1 MIMVQISTPLSYVES
16 LGITNIPSDSSMTL
30 SVALLRGINVG
41 GNKKVPMADLKKALE
56 KAGCK
61 NVKTLLASGNVVLE
75 AKEKGA
81 ALRKKLEAL
90 LEKTFG
96 FEIPTIVR
104 TMDDVQA
111 LVKRAPFTKIAV
123 TENTRLYVTF
133 LGESPKPKGTISIPY
148 RAPTGDFEILA
159 TTKTEVISVL
169 TLKPGVTT
177 PKVME
182 VLEKEFGKDVTTR
195 NWNTVEKIA
204 ALG

>member
-1 MIMVQISTPLSYVES
+1 MP
-16 LGITNIPSDSSMTL
+16 L

-56 KAGCK
+56 KAGYT

-75 AKEKGA
+75 AKETGA

-96 FEIPTIVR
+96 FPIPTIVR
-104 TMDDVQA
+104 GMNEITAFIKAD
-111 LVKRAPFTKIAV
+111 PFKTIDV
-123 TENTRLYVTF
+123 TEHTRLYVTF
-133 LGESPKPKGTISIPY
+133 LGDGAKPKGTIAIPY

-159 TTKTEVISVL
+159 ASKGTVLSVL